1 MKNINSEFFDRLD
14 KIVSEADDYQE
25 KADFVK
31 TFFEKKLGIDDIE
44 DTMIN
49 LGRMRTKTFYYL
61 ILAVIA
67 EYSNMLET
75 NEKYLQDIF
84 NSEDFTSKNDSSE
97 AKKRLEEKLARID
110 RKIFYLFIGQIDP
123 QNVDINAAE
132 EINYYRSE
140 MGRIVGEMTKD
151 TLIVFT
157 SREKQLIL
165 NLIYDIITDDEAN
178 N

>member
-31 TFFEKKLGIDDIE
+31 TFFDKKLGIDDIE
-44 DTMIN
+44 DTVIN

-84 NSEDFTSKNDSSE
+84 NSEDFTYNNDGSE
-97 AKKRLEEKLARID
+97 AKKRLEDKLAKID
-110 RKIFYLFIGQIDP
+110 RKIYYLFIGQVDP
-123 QNVDINAAE
+123 QKININAAE
-132 EINYYRSE
+132 EINNYRSE
-140 MGRIVGEMTKD
+140 MGHIVGELAKN
-151 TLIVFT
+151 TLIVF
-157 SREKQLIL
+157 SNREKH
-165 NLIYDIITDDEAN
+165 LIYSLISDIIADDEGN

>member
-1 MKNINSEFFDRLD
+1 MKNINTEFFDRLD

-31 TFFEKKLGIDDIE
+31 TFFNKNLGIDDIE

-49 LGRMRTKTFYYL
+49 LGMMRTKTFYYL

-84 NSEDFTSKNDSSE
+84 NSEDFTSKSDSSE

-140 MGRIVGEMTKD
+140 MGRIVGEMTRD

-165 NLIYDIITDDEAN
+165 NLLYDIITDDEAN

>member
-1 MKNINSEFFDRLD
+1 MKNINSEFFDKLD

-31 TFFEKKLGIDDIE
+31 TFFDKNLGIDDIE

-61 ILAVIA
+61 ILSAII
-67 EYSNMLET
+67 EYGSMLE
-75 NEKYLQDIF
+75 NIDRYFQDIF
-84 NSEDFTSKNDSSE
+84 NSEDFTSTNDSSE
-97 AKKRLEEKLARID
+97 AKRRLGEKLARID

-165 NLIYDIITDDEAN
+165 NLLYDIITDDEIN

>member
-1 MKNINSEFFDRLD
+1 MKNINSEFFDRMD

-31 TFFEKKLGIDDIE
+31 TFFDKKLGIDDIE

-84 NSEDFTSKNDSSE
+84 NSEDFTSKDDGCE
-97 AKKRLEEKLARID
+97 AKKRLEEKLAMID

-132 EINYYRSE
+132 AINYYRSE
-140 MGRIVGEMTKD
+140 MGRIVGEMTRD

-165 NLIYDIITDDEAN
+165 NLLYDIITDDEGHN
-178 N
+178 